1 MNEEN
6 KNELENQDVT
16 VGDVVDGAEVVDEIK
31 RTDEVVNEEPE
42 KEPKGTQE
50 EVQKGSEE
58 GEKPNAE
65 DREEQPDAE
74 PEKTEP
80 ENSPEKDKDEPQ
92 DEEQEGQGDEEAPEP
107 DRQDSEESPVSAE
120 DEEKNKLL
128 AELEELRAKQ
138 QDEENLRNLEKVKQ
152 QANMVCNKVLS
163 DLHTKVEIEF
173 EKYGIDKTK
182 TLEEIQ
188 KDDPAKAAM
197 AQRIVTE
204 AMQIKDAVERQ
215 AMSQTRDAFAQAVF
229 TKAERLFNKY
239 EMSQEQQEVAA
250 NTFLDIMF
258 EAGIVNLDGDLETKV
273 KLAVGAAKLQHPDKL
288 QPVKEEE
295 LKVETQEPEP
305 EKVEIE
311 EPAKEEPTKQEP
323 VVNTADALDE
333 LKEGAGEGKQSTPAD
348 VVTAENVLTK
358 LEALPF
364 KARSAF
370 YAAHADLINKAMQSS
385 RLRVANKVYENE

>member
-6 KNELENQDVT
+6 KNELENQNVT
-16 VGDVVDGAEVVDEIK
+16 VGDIVDGAEVVDEVK
-31 RTDEVVNEEPE
+31 ETDEVVNEEPE
-42 KEPKGTQE
+42 KESEGAQE
-50 EVQKGSEE
+50 EVQEGSEE
-58 GEKPNAE
+58 GEKPSEEN
-65 DREEQPDAE
+65 REEQQT
-74 PEKTEP
+74 TE
-80 ENSPEKDKDEPQ
+80 SKKDEAENGV
-92 DEEQEGQGDEEAPEP
+92 EEDSNESEDAKKEEQGDEETSEP
-107 DRQDSEESPVSAE
+107 DGQDSEESSAST
-120 DEEKNKLL
+120 EEEERNKLL

-138 QDEENLRNLEKVKQ
+138 QDEENLKNLEKVKQ
-152 QANMVCNKVLS
+152 QAGMVCNKVLS
-163 DLHTKVEIEF
+163 DLQAKVETEF

-197 AQRIVTE
+197 AQRIVAE

-258 EAGIVNLDGDLETKV
+258 EAGIVNLDGDLEAKV

-295 LKVETQEPEP
+295 AQIKVQEPEP

-311 EPAKEEPTKQEP
+311 EPTKEETKPEP
-323 VVNTADALDE
+323 VANTTEALDE
-333 LKEGAGEGKQSTPAD
+333 LKEGAVEGKQSTPAD
-348 VVTAENVLTK
+348 VVTVDNVLER

-370 YAAHADLINKAMQSS
+370 YAAHADLINKAMQNI
-385 RLRVANKVYENE
+385 RLRVANKVYEK

>member
-16 VGDVVDGAEVVDEIK
+16 AGDIVDGAEVKDEVK
-31 RTDEVVNEEPE
+31 ETDEVVNEEPE
-42 KEPKGTQE
+42 KESEGTQE
-50 EVQKGSEE
+50 EVQEGSEE
-58 GEKPNAE
+58 DRTPDEK
-65 DREEQPDAE
+65 DREEQQDAE
-74 PEKTEP
+74 PEKAES
-80 ENSPEKDKDEPQ
+80 EGSPKDDKDELQ
-92 DEEQEGQGDEEAPEP
+92 DAEKEGQGNEETPES
-107 DRQDSEESPVSAE
+107 DKQDSEESPVSTE

-138 QDEENLRNLEKVKQ
+138 QDEENLKNLEKVKQ
-152 QANMVCNKVLS
+152 QASMVCNKVLS
-163 DLHTKVEIEF
+163 DLHAKVETEF
-173 EKYGIDKTK
+173 DKYGIDKTK

-188 KDDPAKAAM
+188 KDAPAKAAM
-197 AQRIVTE
+197 AQRIVAE

-229 TKAERLFNKY
+229 TKAERLFDKY

-258 EAGIVNLDGDLETKV
+258 EAGIVNLDGDLEAKV
-273 KLAVGAAKLQHPDKL
+273 KLAVGAAKLQHPDKP
-288 QPVKEEE
+288 QPANEEE
-295 LKVETQEPEP
+295 SRTEAQEPET
-305 EKVEIE
+305 EKVEVE
-311 EPAKEEPTKQEP
+311 EPAKEEPKQEP

-348 VVTAENVLTK
+348 VVAIENVLTK

-370 YAAHADLINKAMQSS
+370 YAAHADLINKAMQNT
-385 RLRVANKVYENE
+385 RLRVANKVDKNE

>member
-16 VGDVVDGAEVVDEIK
+16 VGDIVDGAEVVDEVK
-31 RTDEVVNEEPE
+31 ETDEVVNEEPE
-42 KEPKGTQE
+42 KESEGTHE
-50 EVQKGSEE
+50 EVQEGSEE
-58 GEKPNAE
+58 GEKPNE
-65 DREEQPDAE
+65 ENREEQQAAE
-74 PEKTEP
+74 PEKAEA
-80 ENSPEKDKDEPQ
+80 ENGIEEDSNESQDAEK
-92 DEEQEGQGDEEAPEP
+92 EEQGNGETSESDG
-107 DRQDSEESPVSAE
+107 QDSEESSAST
-120 DEEKNKLL
+120 EEEERNKLL

-138 QDEENLRNLEKVKQ
+138 QDEENLKNLEKVKQ
-152 QANMVCNKVLS
+152 QAGMVCNKVLS
-163 DLHTKVEIEF
+163 DLQAKVETEF

-197 AQRIVTE
+197 AQRIVAE

-258 EAGIVNLDGDLETKV
+258 EAGIVNLDGDLEAKV
-273 KLAVGAAKLQHPDKL
+273 KLAVGAAKLQHPDKP

-295 LKVETQEPEP
+295 PKVETQEPEP
-305 EKVEIE
+305 EKVEVE
-311 EPAKEEPTKQEP
+311 EPSKEEVKAEP
-323 VVNTADALDE
+323 VANTTEALDE
-333 LKEGAGEGKQSTPAD
+333 LKEGAVEGKQSTPAD
-348 VVTAENVLTK
+348 VVTVDNVLER

-370 YAAHADLINKAMQSS
+370 YAAHADLINKAMQNI
-385 RLRVANKVYENE
+385 RLRVANKVYEN

>member
-6 KNELENQDVT
+6 KNELESQDVT
-16 VGDVVDGAEVVDEIK
+16 VGDIVDGAEVADEIK
-31 RTDEVVNEEPE
+31 ETDEVMNEEPE
-42 KEPKGTQE
+42 KESEGAQE
-50 EVQKGSEE
+50 EAQEDSKE
-58 GEKPNAE
+58 GEKSSEEN
-65 DREEQPDAE
+65 REEQQTAE
-74 PEKTEP
+74 PEETEAKNGV
-80 ENSPEKDKDEPQ
+80 EEDKDELQ
-92 DEEQEGQGDEEAPEP
+92 DAEKEEQGDEETSEP
-107 DRQDSEESPVSAE
+107 DGQDNEESSAPTE
-120 DEEKNKLL
+120 DEERNKLL

-152 QANMVCNKVLS
+152 QAGLVCNKVLS
-163 DLHTKVEIEF
+163 DLHAKVEVEF

-188 KDDPAKAAM
+188 KDDPARAAM
-197 AQRIVTE
+197 AQRIVAE

-229 TKAERLFNKY
+229 TKAERLFNEY

-258 EAGIVNLDGDLETKV
+258 EAGIVNLDGDLEAKV
-273 KLAVGAAKLQHPDKL
+273 KLAVGAAKLQHPDKP

-295 LKVETQEPEP
+295 PQIEAQEPEP
-305 EKVEIE
+305 EKVEV
-311 EPAKEEPTKQEP
+311 EEPTKEETKAEP
-323 VVNTADALDE
+323 VANTTEALDE
-333 LKEGAGEGKQSTPAD
+333 LKEGAVEGKQSTPAD
-348 VVTAENVLTK
+348 VVTVDNVLER

-370 YAAHADLINKAMQSS
+370 YAAHADLINKAMQNI
-385 RLRVANKVYENE
+385 RLRVANKVYED

>member
-16 VGDVVDGAEVVDEIK
+16 VGDIVDGAEVKDEVK
-31 RTDEVVNEEPE
+31 ETDEMVNEEPE
-42 KEPKGTQE
+42 KESEGTQE
-50 EVQKGSEE
+50 EVQEGSEE
-58 GEKPNAE
+58 SEKPSEE
-65 DREEQPDAE
+65 DRKEQQEAE
-74 PEKTEP
+74 PEKAES
-80 ENSPEKDKDEPQ
+80 EGSPKDDKDELQ
-92 DEEQEGQGDEEAPEP
+92 DAEKEGQGNEETPES
-107 DRQDSEESPVSAE
+107 DKQDSEESPVSTE

-138 QDEENLRNLEKVKQ
+138 QDEENLKNLEKVKQ
-152 QANMVCNKVLS
+152 QASMVCNKVLS
-163 DLHTKVEIEF
+163 DLHAKVETEF
-173 EKYGIDKTK
+173 DKYGIDKTK

-197 AQRIVTE
+197 AQRIVAE

-258 EAGIVNLDGDLETKV
+258 EAGIVNLDGDLEAKV
-273 KLAVGAAKLQHPDKL
+273 KLAVGAAKLQHPDKP
-288 QPVKEEE
+288 QPANEEE
-295 LKVETQEPEP
+295 SKTEAQEPET
-305 EKVEIE
+305 EKVEVE
-311 EPAKEEPTKQEP
+311 EPAKEEPKQEP

-348 VVTAENVLTK
+348 VVAIENVLTK

-370 YAAHADLINKAMQSS
+370 YAAHADLINKAMQNI
-385 RLRVANKVYENE
+385 RLRVANKVD

>member
-16 VGDVVDGAEVVDEIK
+16 VGDIVDGAEVVDEVK
-31 RTDEVVNEEPE
+31 ETNEVVNEEPE
-42 KEPKGTQE
+42 KEPEGTQE
-50 EVQKGSEE
+50 EVQKGSDE
-58 GEKPNAE
+58 GEEPNE
-65 DREEQPDAE
+65 KDREEQPDAE
-74 PEKTEP
+74 PEKTES

-92 DEEQEGQGDEEAPEP
+92 DDEQEGQGDEEAPEP

-120 DEEKNKLL
+120 DEERNKLL

-138 QDEENLRNLEKVKQ
+138 QDEENLKNLEKVKQ
-152 QANMVCNKVLS
+152 QASMVCNKVLS
-163 DLHTKVEIEF
+163 DLHAKVETEF

-197 AQRIVTE
+197 AQRIVAE

-229 TKAERLFNKY
+229 SKAERLFNKY

-273 KLAVGAAKLQHPDKL
+273 KLAVGAAKLQYPDKP
-288 QPVKEEE
+288 QPAKEEE
-295 LKVETQEPEP
+295 PKVETQEPEP
-305 EKVEIE
+305 EKVEVE

-333 LKEGAGEGKQSTPAD
+333 LKEGAAEGKQSTPAD
-348 VVTAENVLTK
+348 VVTVENVLTK

-370 YAAHADLINKAMQSS
+370 YVAHADLINKAMQNT

>member
-16 VGDVVDGAEVVDEIK
+16 VGDVVDGAEVENEVKE
-31 RTDEVVNEEPE
+31 TVEVVNEEPE
-42 KEPKGTQE
+42 KELESTQE
-50 EVQKGSEE
+50 EVQEGSEE
-58 GEKPNAE
+58 GEKPSEENS
-65 DREEQPDAE
+65 EEQQDAE
-74 PEKTEP
+74 PEKAES
-80 ENSPEKDKDEPQ
+80 ENGIEEDKDESQ
-92 DEEQEGQGDEEAPEP
+92 DAEKEGQGSEEAPES
-107 DRQDSEESPVSAE
+107 DGQDSEEGSVSAE
-120 DEEKNKLL
+120 EEERNKLL
-128 AELEELRAKQ
+128 AELEELRAKR

-152 QANMVCNKVLS
+152 QASLVCNKVLS
-163 DLHTKVEIEF
+163 DLHAKVEVEF

-197 AQRIVTE
+197 AQRIVAE

-229 TKAERLFNKY
+229 TKAERLFDKY

-288 QPVKEEE
+288 QPAKEEATKE
-295 LKVETQEPEP
+295 EVQEPEA
-305 EKVEIE
+305 EKVEVE
-311 EPAKEEPTKQEP
+311 EPAKEETKTEL
-323 VVNTADALDE
+323 VVNTAEALDE
-333 LKEGAGEGKQSTPAD
+333 LKEGAGEGKQSTPTD
-348 VVTAENVLTK
+348 VITVDNVLEK
-358 LEALPF
+358 LETLPF

-370 YAAHADLINKAMQSS
+370 YAAHADLINKAMQHI
-385 RLRVANKVYENE
+385 RLRVANKVYEDR

>member
-16 VGDVVDGAEVVDEIK
+16 VGDIVDGAEVA
-31 RTDEVVNEEPE
+31 DEVKETNEVANEEPE
-42 KEPKGTQE
+42 KESEGTQE
-50 EVQKGSEE
+50 EVQKSSEE
-58 GEKPNAE
+58 NEEPSGEN
-65 DREEQPDAE
+65 REERQDAE
-74 PEKTEP
+74 PEKGES
-80 ENSPEKDKDEPQ
+80 ENSPEKDKDELQ
-92 DEEQEGQGDEEAPEP
+92 DEEKEGQGDKEASEP
-107 DRQDSEESPVSAE
+107 NEQDSEESPVSTE
-120 DEEKNKLL
+120 EEEKNKLL

-138 QDEENLRNLEKVKQ
+138 QDEENLKNLEKVKQ
-152 QANMVCNKVLS
+152 QAGMVCNKVLS
-163 DLHTKVEIEF
+163 DLQAKVETEF

-258 EAGIVNLDGDLETKV
+258 EAGIVNLDGDLEAKV
-273 KLAVGAAKLQHPDKL
+273 KLAVGAAKLQHPDKP

-295 LKVETQEPEP
+295 PKEETREPESEKIEVEEPVKEEVET
-305 EKVEIE
+305 
-311 EPAKEEPTKQEP
+311 EP
-323 VVNTADALDE
+323 VVNTSEALDE
-333 LKEGAGEGKQSTPAD
+333 LKEGAVEGKQSTPAD
-348 VVTAENVLTK
+348 VVTVENVLER

-370 YAAHADLINKAMQSS
+370 YAAHADLINKAMQNI
-385 RLRVANKVYENE
+385 RLRVANKVYEK